1 MAVSKRVNRAGRVVG
16 YQVAV
21 SVPDPRTGR
30 TVRRV
35 VATFTRRKDAD
46 RAERDAKIAVQNGTF
61 ELEPSVSARVLTV
74 KEAVEAW
81 FAAKRN
87 SIQENSATGYESAI
101 RLHVLPALGSVPVAD
116 LTHEDV
122 QRQVSA
128 WRDAGMGARLLH
140 RCVMILRASLA
151 RQVKNG
157 QLPYNVAD
165 GLEKPEIRKRGREF
179 MVWTDAQ
186 VGAFLAEAANDRM
199 APFWYLTLIEGM
211 RRGEA
216 LGLRWRDL
224 EWSPDELGA
233 VARIAQTVV
242 PDLAHGGRAMIQN
255 RAKTRSSERPVML
268 TSSTVTVLKA
278 YRDRQRF
285 ERQTLSDIWGDHDLI
300 VTTTIGTPVTPSSVK
315 RSLHA
320 LIQRANVPIVTTHG
334 LRHMSATFMLK
345 AGLSPAL
352 VALKL
357 GHADIGTTVDRYGHL
372 TVNDQ
377 SAVNTVMEA
386 VALRGRATRTGAA
399 HSRDTHG

>member
-1 MAVSKRVNRAGRVVG
+1 MAISKRTNRAGRVIGYTVTVCVPTPRGGRGTRHVVG
-16 YQVAV
+16 TY
-21 SVPDPRTGR
+21 R
-30 TVRRV
+30 
-35 VATFTRRKDAD
+35 TRRLAED
-46 RAERDAKIAVQNGTF
+46 AERKGKDQIQAGTF
-61 ELEPSVSARVLTV
+61 QPEPVEPASVVTV
-74 KEAVEAW
+74 KDVVDVW
-81 FAAKRN
+81 FQGKKN
-87 SIQENSATGYESAI
+87 SILENSATGYESAI
-101 RLHVLPALGSVPVAD
+101 RLHVLPAFGTVPVAD
-116 LTHEDV
+116 LTHDDV

-186 VGAFLAEAANDRM
+186 VGAFLAEAVNDRM

-278 YRDRQRF
+278 YRNRQRF

-352 VALKL
+352 VALIL